1 MSIVA
6 DAKGIIQQ
14 FEHSNANLT
23 AIRTMA
29 NEIGKNRELAD
40 YLWMHGGT
48 KSRLLA
54 LLILELKAVDTTY
67 LATMITDIERA
78 AEPDQRQLSDWLV
91 ANVIMKKSALKKEA
105 STWLADTSTMK
116 QRMFW
121 SLQARTIKA
130 ENTELNRQLLEA
142 IEQHITAAPA
152 MVQEHMNWC
161 AAQIGIADET
171 LRQQCIRLGERLGL
185 YKDYPVSKGCTSPYL
200 PIWIESVV
208 EARNGR
214 S

>member
-1 MSIVA
+1 MTVVE
-6 DAKGIIQQ
+6 DAKRYIHHLEQ
-14 FEHSNANLT
+14 SNANLT
-23 AIRTMA
+23 AIRTLA
-29 NEIGKNRELAD
+29 NNIGKNQELAD
-40 YLWMHGGT
+40 YLWMQGGT

-54 LLILELKAVDTTY
+54 LLVLELKAVDTTY

-105 STWLADTSTMK
+105 STWLAETSTIK
-116 QRMFW
+116 QRVFW
-121 SLQARTIKA
+121 SLQARTLKA
-130 ENTELNRQLLEA
+130 EHIELNRRLLEA
-142 IEQHITAAPA
+142 IEQHIAAAPA

-208 EARNGR
+208 GKRNEN
-214 S
+214 